1 MVISYKYRGCCELKT
16 ENSKLHEEKREKI
29 LALCEENLPALY
41 RTALRMTRNSA
52 DAEDLV
58 QETFLKAFRSSDQ
71 FDESY
76 NGKGWLFK
84 ILTNNFI
91 DRYRKKQKK
100 PYEMEYGDITDVF
113 INREGEFNENSR
125 FADPEEEFF
134 KKFVSE
140 DVKNA
145 IEKLP
150 EYYRLP
156 VVLTDIE
163 GFSYQEVAKI
173 LDAPIGTI
181 MSRLYRGRKILR
193 QHLLD
198 YVSTRKN

>member
-1 MVISYKYRGCCELKT
+1 MEDK
-16 ENSKLHEEKREKI
+16 ENVRQEKKNKI
-29 LALCEENLPALY
+29 LKLCEENLPALY
-41 RTALRMTRNSA
+41 RTALRMTHNSA

-71 FDESY
+71 YDDSY

-100 PYEMEYGDITDVF
+100 PFEMEYGDVTDVF
-113 INREGEFNENSR
+113 INREGDYNENSR
-125 FADPEEEFF
+125 FINPEEEFF

-156 VVLTDIE
+156 VILTDIE
-163 GFSYQEVAKI
+163 GFSYNEVAKI
-173 LDAPIGTI
+173 LDTPIGTV
-181 MSRLYRGRKILR
+181 MSRLYRGRKMLR
-193 QHLLD
+193 QYLLD
-198 YVSTRKN
+198 YIIN

>member
-1 MVISYKYRGCCELKT
+1 MK
-16 ENSKLHEEKREKI
+16 ENSDKLHSEKKEKI

-58 QETFLKAFRSSDQ
+58 QDTFLKAFRSSDQ
-71 FDESY
+71 YDENY

-91 DRYRKKQKK
+91 DHYRKKQKK
-100 PYEMEYGDITDVF
+100 PYEMEYGDVTDVF
-113 INREGEFNENSR
+113 INREGEYNENSR

-173 LDAPIGTI
+173 LDAPIGTV

-193 QHLLD
+193 QYLLD
-198 YVSTRKN
+198 YVTSQKN

>member
-1 MVISYKYRGCCELKT
+1 LTELAEDK
-16 ENSKLHEEKREKI
+16 EKARQEKKEKI
-29 LALCEENLPALY
+29 LKLCEENLPALY
-41 RTALRMTRNSA
+41 RTALRMTHNAA

-58 QETFLKAFRSSDQ
+58 QETFLKAFRSLDQ

-100 PYEMEYGDITDVF
+100 PFEVEYGDVTDVF
-113 INREGEFNENSR
+113 INREGDYNENSR
-125 FADPEEEFF
+125 FIDPEEEFF

-140 DVKNA
+140 DVKAA

-156 VVLTDIE
+156 VILTDIE
-163 GFSYQEVAKI
+163 GFSYHEVAKI
-173 LDAPIGTI
+173 LDTPIGTV
-181 MSRLYRGRKILR
+181 MSRLYRGRKMLR
-193 QHLLD
+193 QYLLD
-198 YVSTRKN
+198 YVTS

>member
-1 MVISYKYRGCCELKT
+1 LQGLIELT
-16 ENSKLHEEKREKI
+16 EDKEKI
-29 LALCEENLPALY
+29 RQEKKDKILKLCEENLPALY
-41 RTALRMTRNSA
+41 RTALRMTHNSA

-71 FDESY
+71 YDESY

-100 PYEMEYGDITDVF
+100 PFEMEYGEVTDVF
-113 INREGEFNENSR
+113 INREGDYNENSR
-125 FADPEEEFF
+125 FIDPEEEFF

-140 DVKNA
+140 DVKSA

-156 VVLTDIE
+156 VILTDIE
-163 GFSYQEVAKI
+163 GFSYNEVAKI
-173 LDAPIGTI
+173 LDTPIGTV
-181 MSRLYRGRKILR
+181 MSRLYRGRKMLR
-193 QHLLD
+193 QYLLD
-198 YVSTRKN
+198 YITN